1 MFPKCSMDVPNIATL
16 REHSENIPGVL
27 RAAWAISKEQSQ
39 FCVLVIFFIKI
50 LKINTRNKIYR
61 NVRRKQF

>member
-1 MFPKCSMDVPNIATL
+1 MFPKCSVDVPNIATL

-27 RAAWAISKEQSQ
+27 RAAWAIKQSQ
-39 FCVLVIFFIKI
+39 FCVLVIYFIKI